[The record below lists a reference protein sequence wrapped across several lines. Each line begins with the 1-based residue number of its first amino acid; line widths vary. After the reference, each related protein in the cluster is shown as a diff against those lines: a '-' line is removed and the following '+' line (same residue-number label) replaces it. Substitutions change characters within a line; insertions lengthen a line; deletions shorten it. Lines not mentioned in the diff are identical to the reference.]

1 MGGDRVPRRVAD
13 DEGLLLVGVEAFQR
27 RFEDVR
33 VRLAA
38 LGIVGAGLGVD
49 QIVDARKLLVRLQL
63 FAFRRGSEGDA
74 HLAADQF
81 LEQLACLRKSADAL
95 QVPALVE
102 IGSVLLDG
110 LASPRQIVL

>member
-1 MGGDRVPRRVAD
+1 
-13 DEGLLLVGVEAFQR
+13 
-27 RFEDVR
+27 
-33 VRLAA
+33 
-38 LGIVGAGLGVD
+38 
-49 QIVDARKLLVRLQL
+49 LQL
-63 FAFRRGSEGDA
+63 FAFRRRSEGDA

-110 LASPRQIVL
+110 LAAPREIVLREEDRHQLVAALADLRPHFLERHPPAEVREGFLPGASVQIDGIDQRSVYVED